1 VQKVHRQLS
10 EARSRKGLSL
20 DGLRRMAGLKCS
32 VASMSRK
39 LSGKRPL
46 TDREIGRLAR
56 ALDIEVVVERV
67 KLGAS
72 PSEQA
77 A

>member
-1 VQKVHRQLS
+1 
-10 EARSRKGLSL
+10 
-20 DGLRRMAGLKCS
+20 MAGLKCS